1 MTTEWQ
7 DLPNMEDVARA
18 QADGWEIEIQTDAG
32 NDKYCPFRAWD
43 GRHWNTGYL
52 FRGRPRQPAMKKV
65 KMLCWYKKGYLLSW
79 ADEGIDRK
87 GDGHI
92 RVPSEDKEFEVPA

>member
-7 DLPNMEDVARA
+7 DLPNMEDVVRA
-18 QADGWEIEIQTDAG
+18 KVCGWEIETQAG
-32 NDKYCPFRAWD
+32 VYGWGKWLGKTWEA
-43 GRHWNTGYL
+43 HWK

-65 KMLCWYKKGYLLSW
+65 KQLCFFSASGLRYDMLENGKQHRSIGSTMGW
-79 ADEGIDRK
+79 
-87 GDGHI
+87 I